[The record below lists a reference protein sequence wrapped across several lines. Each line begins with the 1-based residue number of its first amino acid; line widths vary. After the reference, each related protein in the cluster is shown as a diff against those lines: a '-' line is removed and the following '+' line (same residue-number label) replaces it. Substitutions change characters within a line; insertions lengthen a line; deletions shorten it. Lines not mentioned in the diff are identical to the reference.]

1 MSTATAALTYKNP
14 GEFAASPTLSRIEA
28 AQVQKTQFD
37 AGYRAAQMGRQVGTH
52 EPVATQRGAR
62 HFEQQQAQ

>member
-1 MSTATAALTYKNP
+1 MNTATAALTYKNP
-14 GEFAASPTLSRIEA
+14 GEFAASQVLNRREA

-37 AGYRAAQMGRQVGTH
+37 AGYRAAQMGRKVGTH
-52 EPVATQRGAR
+52 EPVATQRGAQ